1 MSINIFRTGG
11 ASAFSRVYNFFS
23 PAPKADSLVDKVLKL
38 FMAIILA
45 PVSAVK
51 YSAGFVTSSFKKE
64 NPKTT
69 SEKLAFAANTAV
81 SQIKKA
87 VESSENFVV
96 KNQSTIIKVVI
107 AAAVVTG
114 AVYAYRLQT
123 QPDDSRVPD
132 GGGSFLGKVLF
143 GGSLAGVALGIV
155 YAATADLR
163 ADLRAD
169 LSVVIKADTPEAA
182 TAQKYRTEALAAI
195 ADLTVVL
202 NATTPEAAI
211 AAAAKFKATTPLAVL
226 EVASAAVVIVVE
238 NAEATAT
245 TPEATAAAAAAA
257 ASLETLSS
265 LDSPEEF
272 PAALAALADLNAR
285 IKAVSP

>member
-1 MSINIFRTGG
+1 MLINLFRTEK
-11 ASAFSRVYNFFS
+11 ASSFFS

-143 GGSLAGVALGIV
+143 SGSLAGGALGIV

-163 ADLRAD
+163 ADLAKTKTVAALNTAAD
-169 LSVVIKADTPEAA
+169 VADAA
-182 TAQKYRTEALAAI
+182 AQKCRKF
-195 ADLTVVL
+195 AD
-202 NATTPEAAI
+202 
-211 AAAAKFKATTPLAVL
+211 
-226 EVASAAVVIVVE
+226 S
-238 NAEATAT
+238 
-245 TPEATAAAAAAA
+245 AAAAAAA
-257 ASLETLSS
+257 NDAFNEALDCLEPAKAKAEAIAISFNSRILINALSLAITEAGNNSFVVVANAL
-265 LDSPEEF
+265 E
-272 PAALAALADLNAR
+272 AAAAAARALAKAL
-285 IKAVSP
+285 